1 MPFAKKIVLI
11 GAGSLQ
17 FGLGTVGSILNST
30 ILEGSTIIL
39 HDINA
44 ENLNLATEACQTAM
58 KERESKFILESTL
71 DRKEALKGADFI
83 ISSIEVTPRFDLWDQ
98 DLNIARELGNKQ
110 MMGENGGPGG
120 LFHAL
125 RIIPPIL
132 EICGDVMDICPDALF
147 INFSNPMSRIC
158 LAIHRKY
165 PKLKFVGLCHE
176 IGFVKETIPVMLD
189 TPYENLEFKA
199 GGLNHFGVI
208 LEIKYKDTG
217 KDAYPDI
224 RAKAKEYFETAPI
237 HDGFKLNQFILDTYG
252 YIPYT
257 GDSHFG
263 EYIHFAWEQ
272 ADYEG
277 IKTFRDVYLAMTKAE
292 GRKVR
297 RLIRKGKGARLVK
310 ADDEEAIPIIEAI
323 LTDAKYLNHSVNLPN
338 TDRSIISNLSEDLVV
353 ECPAIIDKDGIHGIS
368 LGKYPKGLA
377 ALLRYQGSVQ
387 DLVVEAAIHQSK
399 DLAFQALVSDPCIE
413 SPTQARAILEKMLE
427 VQKDYLHLK

>member
-1 MPFAKKIVLI
+1 MSYAKKIVLV

-17 FGLGTVGSILNST
+17 FGLGTVGRILKSK
-30 ILEGSTIIL
+30 ILEGSTIML

-44 ENLNLATEACQTAM
+44 ENLNLATEACKSAIQAQ
-58 KERESKFILESTL
+58 EVNFILESTV

-83 ISSIEVTPRFDLWDQ
+83 ISSIEVAPRFELWDQ
-98 DLNIARELGNKQ
+98 DLNIPRELGNKQ

-132 EICGDVMDICPDALF
+132 EICGDVMDICPNALF

-176 IGFVKETIPVMLD
+176 IGFVKEFVPKMLD
-189 TPYENLEFKA
+189 TPFENLEFKA

-224 RAKAKEYFETAPI
+224 RAKAKEFLQNMPI
-237 HDGFKLNQFILDTYG
+237 HDGIGLQLFMLETYG
-252 YIPYT
+252 YLPYT
-257 GDSHFG
+257 GDSHYG
-263 EYIHFAWEQ
+263 EYIHWAWDQ
-272 ADYEG
+272 ADEEG
-277 IKTFRDVYLAMTKAE
+277 INMFRDAYFEMTAAE

-297 RLIRKGKGARLVK
+297 RLIRKGKSARLVK

-323 LTDAKYLNHSVNLPN
+323 VTDAKYMNNSVNLPN
-338 TDRSIISNLSEDLVV
+338 TNRAIISNLSEDLVV
-353 ECPAIIDKDGIHGIS
+353 ECPAMIDKDGIHGIP
-368 LGKYPKGLA
+368 LGEYPKGLA

-399 DLAFQALVSDPCIE
+399 DLAFQALIADPCVE
-413 SPTQARAILEKMLE
+413 SPTQARAILDKMLE
-427 VQKDYLHLK
+427 VQKDVLHLK

>member
-1 MPFAKKIVLI
+1 MSFAKKIVLV
-11 GAGSLQ
+11 GAGSVQ
-17 FGLGTVGSILNST
+17 FALGTLGSILKSKV
-30 ILEGSTIIL
+30 LEGSTVML
-39 HDINA
+39 HDISA
-44 ENLNLATEACQTAM
+44 ERLNLTTEACKSAIQ
-58 KERESKFILESTL
+58 EREANFIVESTV

-83 ISSIEVTPRFDLWDQ
+83 ISSIEVAPRFELWDQ
-98 DLNIARELGNKQ
+98 DINIARELGNKQ

-132 EICGDVMDICPDALF
+132 DICGDVMDICPDALF

-176 IGFVKETIPVMLD
+176 IGFVKEYIPMMLE
-189 TPYENLEFKA
+189 TPFENLEFKA

-208 LEIKYKDTG
+208 LEIKYKDSG

-224 RAKAKEYFETAPI
+224 RAKAKEYFKTAPDP
-237 HDGFKLNQFILDTYG
+237 DGYGLQLFVLETYG
-252 YIPYT
+252 YLPYT
-257 GDSHFG
+257 GDSHYG
-263 EYIHFAWEQ
+263 EYIHWAWDQ

-277 IKTFRDVYLAMTKAE
+277 IQTFRDTYIEITTAE
-292 GRKVR
+292 ARKVQ
-297 RLIRKGKGARLVK
+297 RLIRKGKAARLVK

-338 TDRSIISNLSEDLVV
+338 TNREIISNLSEDLVV
-353 ECPAIIDKDGIHGIS
+353 ECPAIIDKDGIHGIP
-368 LGKYPKGLA
+368 LGEYPKGLA

-399 DLAFQALVSDPCIE
+399 NLAFQALIADPCVE

-427 VQKDYLHLK
+427 VQKDYLH